1 MFKIPLSLLILL
13 PFSLQAGGG
22 FDEVVGH
29 DDDDWDRDDVED
41 VDDDDDDDED
51 DHDDRM
57 ESPSL
62 GDDVDRADIGTTISK
77 PEYQPC
83 AEDDDFLAAL
93 DKMVNENIAEH
104 KNAGEIE

>member
-13 PFSLQAGGG
+13 PFALQAGGG

-41 VDDDDDDDED
+41 VDDDDEDED

-62 GDDVDRADIGTTISK
+62 DEDVDRADIGTTLSK

-104 KNAGEIE
+104 KNTGKIN

>member
-41 VDDDDDDDED
+41 VDDDDEDED

-62 GDDVDRADIGTTISK
+62 DDDVDRADIGTTISK

>member
-1 MFKIPLSLLILL
+1 
-13 PFSLQAGGG
+13 
-22 FDEVVGH
+22 
-29 DDDDWDRDDVED
+29 
-41 VDDDDDDDED
+41 
-51 DHDDRM
+51 M

-62 GDDVDRADIGTTISK
+62 DDDVDRADIGTTISK

-104 KNAGEIE
+104 KNTGKII